1 MAEVSVLLDVLIAGL
16 LAATIFYAVVLNRK
30 LGELRNNKAEMEAM
44 VNRLV
49 QTTERA
55 EHGLA
60 ELKAAAHDKGEELSH
75 KVAEAKALSDDL
87 GFLVDKGG
95 SLADRMERQI
105 GAARKVTADP
115 RGVEPMGL
123 REAAQPAN
131 GSAKPTG
138 PERAGPNPAAP
149 KPAANQPAE
158 AAAPAAAT
166 RPDSGPRP
174 DSGRRAEPR
183 GAAPRGGGQNAK
195 LLKALRG
202 VR

>member
-1 MAEVSVLLDVLIAGL
+1 MAEVSILLDVLIAGL
-16 LAATIFYAVVLNRK
+16 LAATIFYAVILNRK

-60 ELKAAAHDKGEELSH
+60 ELRAAAHDKGEELSQ
-75 KVAEAKALSDDL
+75 KVADAKALSDDL
-87 GFLVDKGG
+87 GFLVDKGT

-115 RGVEPMGL
+115 RGVEPKGL
-123 REAAQPAN
+123 TETAKPAN
-131 GSAKPTG
+131 ASNAAMPNSASK
-138 PERAGPNPAAP
+138 AAP
-149 KPAANQPAE
+149 ADAAAPRPAANQPAD
-158 AAAPAAAT
+158 APANPPTAGAQAT
-166 RPDSGPRP
+166 ADAGPRA
-174 DSGRRAEPR
+174 DPR
-183 GAAPRGGGQNAK
+183 PARGGGQNAK

>member
-30 LGELRNNKAEMEAM
+30 LAELRNNKAEMEAM

-60 ELKAAAHDKGEELSH
+60 ELRAAAHDKGEELSQ
-75 KVAEAKALSDDL
+75 KVSDAKALSDDL
-87 GFLVDKGG
+87 GFLVDKGT

-115 RGVEPMGL
+115 RGVEPLGL
-123 REAAQPAN
+123 QDTAKPAN
-131 GSAKPTG
+131 ATSKAPAQATAQASA
-138 PERAGPNPAAP
+138 EPASP
-149 KPAANQPAE
+149 RPAANQSARTDASAQPT
-158 AAAPAAAT
+158 APT
-166 RPDSGPRP
+166 
-174 DSGRRAEPR
+174 RRAEPR
-183 GAAPRGGGQNAK
+183 GAAAPARGTPENAK
-195 LLKALRG
+195 LLNALRG

>member
-1 MAEVSVLLDVLIAGL
+1 MAQVSVLLDVLIAGL
-16 LAATIFYAVVLNRK
+16 LAATIFYAVLLNRK

-60 ELKAAAHDKGEELSH
+60 ELKAAAHDKGEELSQ
-75 KVAEAKALSDDL
+75 KVSDAKALSDDL
-87 GFLVDKGG
+87 GFLVDKGT

-123 REAAQPAN
+123 HEAAKPAN
-131 GSAKPTG
+131 TTARTAA
-138 PERAGPNPAAP
+138 PERAAP

-158 AAAPAAAT
+158 PAAE
-166 RPDSGPRP
+166 PRP
-174 DSGRRAEPR
+174 DTGLRAEPR
-183 GAAPRGGGQNAK
+183 GTGARGGGQNAK

>member
-1 MAEVSVLLDVLIAGL
+1 MAEVSILLDVLIAGL
-16 LAATIFYAVVLNRK
+16 LAATIFYAVILNRK

-60 ELKAAAHDKGEELSH
+60 ELRAAAHDKGEELSQ
-75 KVAEAKALSDDL
+75 KVADAKALSDDL
-87 GFLVDKGG
+87 GFLVDKGT

-115 RGVEPMGL
+115 RGVEPKGL
-123 REAAQPAN
+123 TETAKPAN
-131 GSAKPTG
+131 ASNAVAPNGTPADA
-138 PERAGPNPAAP
+138 AGPR
-149 KPAANQPAE
+149 PAANQPANQPANPS
-158 AAAPAAAT
+158 AAGGQAAVDT
-166 RPDSGPRP
+166 DPRL
-174 DSGRRAEPR
+174 A
-183 GAAPRGGGQNAK
+183 RGGGQNAK

>member
-30 LGELRNNKAEMEAM
+30 LSELRNNKAEMEAM

-60 ELKAAAHDKGEELSH
+60 ELKAAAHEKGEELSQ
-75 KVAEAKALSDDL
+75 KVADAKALSDDL
-87 GFLVDKGG
+87 GFLVDKGT

-105 GAARKVTADP
+105 GAARKATADP
-115 RGVEPMGL
+115 RGVEPLGL
-123 REAAQPAN
+123 QEPAQPAN
-131 GSAKPTG
+131 TAANGAGQAASDASAAQGAP
-138 PERAGPNPAAP
+138 RVAANAGAAP
-149 KPAANQPAE
+149 
-158 AAAPAAAT
+158 
-166 RPDSGPRP
+166 SGH
-174 DSGRRAEPR
+174 GAVN
-183 GAAPRGGGQNAK
+183 GMAAAPRGGTGASAGRGTPQNAK
-195 LLKALRG
+195 LMKALRG

>member
-49 QTTERA
+49 ETTERA

-60 ELKAAAHDKGEELSH
+60 ELKAAAHDKGEELSQ
-75 KVAEAKALSDDL
+75 KVSDAKALSDDL
-87 GFLVDKGG
+87 GFLVDKGT

-115 RGVEPMGL
+115 RGVEPMGMQDTA
-123 REAAQPAN
+123 RPAN
-131 GSAKPTG
+131 TGAKASTS
-138 PERAGPNPAAP
+138 
-149 KPAANQPAE
+149 
-158 AAAPAAAT
+158 AAPAANGTSRAAANQGADAPAT
-166 RPDSGPRP
+166 AGVDTGL
-174 DSGRRAEPR
+174 RAEPR
-183 GAAPRGGGQNAK
+183 GAPARGGAQNAK

>member
-30 LGELRNNKAEMEAM
+30 LAELRNNKAEMEAM

-60 ELKAAAHDKGEELSH
+60 ELRAAAHDKGEELSQ
-75 KVAEAKALSDDL
+75 KVSDAKALSDDL
-87 GFLVDKGG
+87 GFLVDKGT

-115 RGVEPMGL
+115 RGVEPLGL
-123 REAAQPAN
+123 QDTAKPAN
-131 GSAKPTG
+131 ATSKAPAQATAQASAEP
-138 PERAGPNPAAP
+138 AGPR
-149 KPAANQPAE
+149 PAANQSARTD
-158 AAAPAAAT
+158 APAQPTAPT
-166 RPDSGPRP
+166 
-174 DSGRRAEPR
+174 RRAEPR
-183 GAAPRGGGQNAK
+183 GAAAPARGTPENAK
-195 LLKALRG
+195 LLNALRG

>member
-16 LAATIFYAVVLNRK
+16 LAATIFYAVALNRK

-44 VNRLV
+44 VNHLV

-60 ELKAAAHDKGEELSH
+60 ELKAAAQEKGEDLSQ
-75 KVAEAKALSDDL
+75 KVSDARALSDDL
-87 GFLVDKGG
+87 GFLVDKGT

-123 REAAQPAN
+123 HEAAKPAN
-131 GSAKPTG
+131 GAAKPAGTG
-138 PERAGPNPAAP
+138 
-149 KPAANQPAE
+149 
-158 AAAPAAAT
+158 APAAQREPVAPRVAANAGAQPPGPGSVNGAET
-166 RPDSGPRP
+166 VAGADPRP
-174 DSGRRAEPR
+174 TAGR
-183 GAAPRGGGQNAK
+183 GSSQNAK

>member
-1 MAEVSVLLDVLIAGL
+1 MAQVSVLLDVLIAGL

-115 RGVEPMGL
+115 NGVEPMGL

-138 PERAGPNPAAP
+138 PERAGSNPAAP

-166 RPDSGPRP
+166 RPDTGP
-174 DSGRRAEPR
+174 RAEPR
-183 GAAPRGGGQNAK
+183 GAAARGGGQNAK

>member
-1 MAEVSVLLDVLIAGL
+1 MAQVSILLDVLIAGL

-60 ELKAAAHDKGEELSH
+60 ELRAAAHDKGEELSQ
-75 KVAEAKALSDDL
+75 KVADAKALSDDL
-87 GFLVDKGG
+87 GFLVDKGT

-105 GAARKVTADP
+105 GAARKATADP
-115 RGVEPMGL
+115 RGVEPKGL
-123 REAAQPAN
+123 TEAANLANAGNAAAAKSAPAD
-131 GSAKPTG
+131 
-138 PERAGPNPAAP
+138 PAAP
-149 KPAANQPAE
+149 RPAANQPAD
-158 AAAPAAAT
+158 APAAAAQ
-166 RPDSGPRP
+166 GPA
-174 DSGRRAEPR
+174 DTGLRAEPR
-183 GAAPRGGGQNAK
+183 PAQARGGGQNAK
-195 LLKALRG
+195 LMKALRG

>member
-1 MAEVSVLLDVLIAGL
+1 MDVLVAGL
-16 LAATIFYAVVLNRK
+16 LAATIFYAVMLNRK

-60 ELKAAAHDKGEELSH
+60 ELKAAAHEKGEELSQ
-75 KVAEAKALSDDL
+75 KLNDAKALNDDL
-87 GFLVDKGG
+87 GFLVDKGN

-123 REAAQPAN
+123 HEAAQRSTAAAKGAATKAN
-131 GSAKPTG
+131 GTGTTLSSA
-138 PERAGPNPAAP
+138 PAVGSS
-149 KPAANQPAE
+149 AANEGGKPDTAGTDTTLR
-158 AAAPAAAT
+158 AA
-166 RPDSGPRP
+166 
-174 DSGRRAEPR
+174 PR
-183 GAAPRGGGQNAK
+183 GAARSTPQNAK

>member
-1 MAEVSVLLDVLIAGL
+1 MAQVSVLLDVLIAGL

-75 KVAEAKALSDDL
+75 KVSDAKALSDDL
-87 GFLVDKGG
+87 GFLVDKGT

-123 REAAQPAN
+123 HEAAQPAN
-131 GSAKPTG
+131 ASASAKTTG
-138 PERAGPNPAAP
+138 PERAGSNPAAP

-158 AAAPAAAT
+158 TAAPAADT
-166 RPDSGPRP
+166 RPDTGP
-174 DSGRRAEPR
+174 RAEPR
-183 GAAPRGGGQNAK
+183 GAAARGGGQNAK